1 MAEMQTADKGS
12 KKGGKVRSKKMS
24 TRIDFT
30 PMVDLGFL
38 LITFFMLTTTL
49 SRPTSMDI
57 ILPED
62 RKEPPKKDD
71 KKTEAQTVLTLLLGK
86 DDKVYYYTGID
97 NVKLDSFVYS
107 DDSIRAVIRR
117 HKDHVR
123 DFLTNRPG
131 GWQPQLNDDGTP
143 KGAIEDEAI
152 CLIKPTEESRYKN
165 MVDMLD
171 EMHISKVKRYVLMD
185 ASQVEVDFI
194 KNPAAGLKFNP
205 TKQPE
210 GGQ

>member
-1 MAEMQTADKGS
+1 
-12 KKGGKVRSKKMS
+12 MS

-62 RKEPPKKDD
+62 RKDPPKKDD

-86 DDKVYYYTGID
+86 DDKVFYYTGIE
-97 NVKLDSFVYS
+97 NVKLDSFLYS

-117 HKDHVR
+117 HKDHVSY
-123 DFLTNRPG
+123 FLKNRPG
-131 GWQPQLNDDGTP
+131 GWSAEKNDDGTD
-143 KGAIEDEAI
+143 KGSIEDEAI

-165 MVDMLD
+165 MVDLLD

-185 ASQVEVDFI
+185 ASQVEMDFI
-194 KNPAAGLKFNP
+194 KNPAGGLKFNP

-210 GGQ
+210 APK